1 MKKTTSEKERENIH
15 LRCSPSR
22 AAGSPRSGTA
32 CRRGRRARPRSPGG
46 LGRRAGRSTFCL
58 SILFFGFRPR
68 GRRREAMFL
77 MASSSSSSQPPFP
90 ARVAPAFP
98 SDECKR
104 WFSTRS
110 REGSKKEA
118 PSPPRERQKRNKSD
132 RHRVSFLF
140 FFVRQVLSLAL
151 LTFLFA
157 VPESFR
163 SRVVLSSENQTQCVP
178 PLSCRAALSAVRSLS
193 SAPPPPQRDVRSR
206 CSGSDDRICL

>member
-1 MKKTTSEKERENIH
+1 MKKTTSEKEREKIH

-90 ARVAPAFP
+90 ARVAPA
-98 SDECKR
+98 
-104 WFSTRS
+104 
-110 REGSKKEA
+110 KKEA

-163 SRVVLSSENQTQCVP
+163 SRVLLSSENQTQCVP